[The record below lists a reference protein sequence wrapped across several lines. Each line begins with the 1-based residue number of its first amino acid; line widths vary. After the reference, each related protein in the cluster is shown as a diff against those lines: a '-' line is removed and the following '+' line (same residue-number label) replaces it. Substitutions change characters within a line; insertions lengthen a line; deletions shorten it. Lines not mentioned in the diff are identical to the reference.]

1 MFSAL
6 RLQLLQIGIP
16 ATVAEAKYEL
26 MLLLRQRGATPDVT
40 APGVGS
46 PYSPPR
52 QTTQSRIGRTASGPS
67 AARSPDSLSG
77 VTRVP
82 PHAYFLVSAVFH
94 YLGPAFA
101 VMLFA
106 QVAVLG
112 VAWLRIASAALV
124 FAAWRRPW
132 RMFLAAGGSERLLLV
147 ALGAVLAAMNTCFYL
162 AIDRLPLSTVGA
174 IEFVGPIALA
184 AVGVR
189 SVRNLLALTTA
200 GSGVYLL
207 TDVRLAAEPLGFVFA
222 FANCALFALYV
233 LLGHRAANTGGGSGV
248 DRLGAAMIVAMVVA
262 APIGLQDA
270 TAAFADPVLLLAGV
284 GVGLSSSVIP
294 YVCDQLAMARLA
306 RPTFA
311 LLLSLLPATATV
323 IGLVVLAQV
332 PSRPEVAGIALVVA
346 GVALHRERVA
356 R

>member
-1 MFSAL
+1 
-6 RLQLLQIGIP
+6 
-16 ATVAEAKYEL
+16 
-26 MLLLRQRGATPDVT
+26 
-40 APGVGS
+40 
-46 PYSPPR
+46 
-52 QTTQSRIGRTASGPS
+52 
-67 AARSPDSLSG
+67 
-77 VTRVP
+77 
-82 PHAYFLVSAVFH
+82 
-94 YLGPAFA
+94 
-101 VMLFA
+101 
-106 QVAVLG
+106 
-112 VAWLRIASAALV
+112 
-124 FAAWRRPW
+124 
-132 RMFLAAGGSERLLLV
+132 
-147 ALGAVLAAMNTCFYL
+147 MNTCFYL

-233 LLGHRAANTGGGSGV
+233 VLGHRVANTGGGSGV

-270 TAAFADPVLLLAGV
+270 AAAFADPVLLLAGV